1 MSLLNTAK
9 QFALKNKDKVAA
21 GVDKATDL
29 VDKKTGGK
37 HTEKLRKIEDAA
49 NKFAGKPTSKDAPA
63 AAATPDP
70 APTSSEAPH
79 PGPN

>member
-9 QFALKNKDKVAA
+9 KFALKNKDKVAA

-63 AAATPDP
+63 AGAATPDP
-70 APTSSEAPH
+70 APNSEAPH
-79 PGPN
+79 PRPN